1 MHQVPGP
8 SVALGTDHGRAF
20 ANSPKGFS
28 EIPSAAD
35 ERHLES
41 MFVNV
46 MRFIGRSKYLGF
58 VDVIHAQLL
67 QDLCFSEVTYAA
79 FRHNRNRNSLHDLA
93 DLLGGGH
100 AGHATPGAALGGHAL
115 QSPDRHRAAL
125 LAD

>member
-1 MHQVPGP
+1 MRQDLGHGFYRLGAVPGP
-8 SVALGTDHGRAF
+8 RLALGTDHGRAF
-20 ANSPKGFS
+20 ANSPQGFS

-67 QDLCFSEVTYAA
+67 QDLFFSEVTYAA
-79 FRHNRNRNSLHDLA
+79 FRHNRNQHSLPYPS
-93 DLLGGGH
+93 DLLRR
-100 AGHATPGAALGGHAL
+100 APPG
-115 QSPDRHRAAL
+115 PPPPT
-125 LAD
+125 